1 MAVAKSLEKAE
12 TRKKSS
18 TFLPSFISIHLSL
31 RMKSKKFKI
40 EKKSITSI
48 KYSYKKMFKNF
59 IKKHFL
65 NKVTNILIDISI
77 SFFQHKFFQTVTIMW
92 GNLT

>member
-1 MAVAKSLEKAE
+1 
-12 TRKKSS
+12 
-18 TFLPSFISIHLSL
+18 
-31 RMKSKKFKI
+31 
-40 EKKSITSI
+40 
-48 KYSYKKMFKNF
+48 MFKNF

-77 SFFQHKFFQTVTIMW
+77 SFFQHKLFQTVTIMW

>member
-1 MAVAKSLEKAE
+1 MNFQTQKVQN
-12 TRKKSS
+12 R
-18 TFLPSFISIHLSL
+18 
-31 RMKSKKFKI
+31 
-40 EKKSITSI
+40 KKSITSI

-77 SFFQHKFFQTVTIMW
+77 SFFQHKLFQTVTIMW